1 MISAAI
7 CLIFAISLLP
17 GRKTVCQAF
26 AEKVSSGIIPEGAV
40 KYCRAL
46 TWVWVWI
53 LFFNALLSLLA
64 FMKVVPCWT
73 IFVSLVI
80 VPLTFL
86 IEKKVRDR
94 VFSITFYTSGSTGNS
109 KKIVKTFESLAK
121 ETAMHIEMLKDVLE
135 SKPIILSTVDP
146 THMYGMLWRVMLPKY
161 GSCEVDEEIILTPE
175 SLISK
180 MNKAER
186 VILVSTPSFLDRF
199 TAYADQYKVPK
210 VCVEIISSGSML
222 SREVSLRTKAVFGVA
237 PREIFGSTE
246 TGGVAWRRQTE
257 EVPEEKSLWQVFG
270 PVTVKAKK
278 DPDSQMDNIVVNSPF
293 SFKRNYAMGDAVVF
307 SDDKRSFRLMGRL
320 NRLVKINEE
329 RVNLAEME
337 VLAAKALNV
346 KECVLVKLTGG
357 HGDILGCVIASD
369 GDFECSSL
377 ELRKALLP
385 IFPKGTV
392 PKRFRIVKEIKRN
405 HQGKIINEKIKE
417 MF

>member
-1 MISAAI
+1 
-7 CLIFAISLLP
+7 
-17 GRKTVCQAF
+17 
-26 AEKVSSGIIPEGAV
+26 
-40 KYCRAL
+40 
-46 TWVWVWI
+46 
-53 LFFNALLSLLA
+53 
-64 FMKVVPCWT
+64 
-73 IFVSLVI
+73 
-80 VPLTFL
+80 LTFL

-257 EVPEEKSLWQVFG
+257 EVPEEKCLWQVFG

-369 GDFECSSL
+369 GDFERSSL